1 MNHDIF
7 SCREGCF
14 RARNSRCVKGI
25 FMNVK
30 WVVLLLIF
38 TLFVPSLSISQPQ
51 GSNKVYNV
59 AILPFIIHSE
69 ENLDYLREGIYD
81 ILSSRIGAEGR
92 IVTIDRTAVER
103 ALYEERPVRLDE
115 EAAKKIG
122 MRVGADYIVLGSL
135 TKIGNYISLDARMIS
150 ITEEKPPLTAF
161 TQHKGLDDV
170 MVKIGDFAMEIGM
183 KILGRRPAVGRAPG
197 SGRSGIVQSKDGVL
211 DQGLTRSQTFPF
223 EVKGVDVGDVDGD
236 KKNELVVMDSNSL
249 SIFKYNGEKLT
260 LFQKLELAPGNNF
273 LTLDVADVN
282 RNGLAEIIV
291 TNLVDDNL
299 RSFILEFEEK
309 QFKTI
314 TEKTGWFF
322 RVMEHPKE
330 GPLLMGQ
337 IMDSYGMI
345 SGPIYRMVW
354 KKTSFERGPKMPF
367 PPDTK
372 LFGLA
377 MIEAKTTGSLDTLII
392 DDFSKLR
399 ILDSKGS
406 YVWSSADRFGGTDN
420 FYETKKKK
428 VDAYRIDES
437 PPFRVYIPGRILVR
451 DLDGD
456 GTNELIINKNTSNT
470 TMFERAKTFEKGEVF
485 NMVWDENTFVKNWQT
500 REISG
505 YIADYQVRDV
515 DNDGQ
520 DELVVAVVNPSTAL
534 EKKRTSTIL
543 IFKLP

>member
-1 MNHDIF
+1 MGT
-7 SCREGCF
+7 R
-14 RARNSRCVKGI
+14 RSRSLKGI
-25 FMNVK
+25 FMKVK
-30 WVVLLLIF
+30 WVTLFLIF
-38 TLFVPSLSISQPQ
+38 TLFAPSLSISQPQ

-81 ILSSRIGAEGR
+81 ILSSRIGVEDR
-92 IVTIDRTAVER
+92 IIPIDRTLVER
-103 ALYEERPVRLDE
+103 ALYEERPMRLDE

-161 TQHKGLDDV
+161 TQHRGLDDV
-170 MVKIGDFAMEIGM
+170 MVKIGDFAMEIGT

-197 SGRSGIVQSKDGVL
+197 SARSPIIQSREGIL
-211 DQGLTRSQTFPF
+211 DQGLARSQTFPF

-282 RNGLAEIIV
+282 QNGRAEIIV
-291 TNLVDDNL
+291 TNMVDDNL

-309 QFKTI
+309 QFKKIADTS
-314 TEKTGWFF
+314 GWFF

-330 GPLLMGQ
+330 GPILMAQ
-337 IMDSYGMI
+337 IMDSEGMI

-354 KKTSFERGPKMPF
+354 KKSSFERGPKMSF

-377 MIEAKTTGSLDTLII
+377 MIEAKTAGVLDTLII
-392 DDFSKLR
+392 DNFGKLR
-399 ILDSKGS
+399 ILGPKGD
-406 YVWSSADRFGGTDN
+406 YVWSSSDYFGGTDN
-420 FYETKKKK
+420 FYETRKKKIEGYNK
-428 VDAYRIDES
+428 NDS
-437 PPFRVYIPGRILVR
+437 PLYRVYIPGRILVR

-456 GTNELIINKNTSNT
+456 GTHELIINRNIGNAA
-470 TMFERAKTFEKGEVF
+470 FERAKTFEKGEVF
-485 NMVWDENTFVKNWQT
+485 NMAWDENMFIKNWQT
-500 REISG
+500 RELSG

-515 DNDGQ
+515 DNDGR
-520 DELVVAVVNPSTAL
+520 DELVVALVNPGA
-534 EKKRTSTIL
+534 KKTSTIL
-543 IFKLP
+543 FFKLP

>member
-1 MNHDIF
+1 MKI
-7 SCREGCF
+7 
-14 RARNSRCVKGI
+14 
-25 FMNVK
+25 K
-30 WVVLLLIF
+30 WVALFLIF

-51 GSNKVYNV
+51 GSNKVYKV

-81 ILSSRIGAEGR
+81 ILSSRIGVEGR
-92 IVTIDRTAVER
+92 IIPIDRTVVER
-103 ALYEERPVRLDE
+103 ALYEERPMRLDE

-122 MRVGADYIVLGSL
+122 TRAGADYIVLGSL

-161 TQHKGLDDV
+161 TQHRGLDDV
-170 MVKIGDFAMEIGM
+170 MVKIGDFAMEIGT
-183 KILGRRPAVGRAPG
+183 KILGRRPAVGSGPG
-197 SGRSGIVQSKDGVL
+197 SGRSPILRSREGLL

-236 KKNELVVMDSNSL
+236 KKNEVVVMDSHSL
-249 SIFKYNGEKLT
+249 SIFKFDGEKLT
-260 LFQKLELAPGNNF
+260 LFQKLELTPGNNF

-309 QFKTI
+309 QFKMI
-314 TEKTGWFF
+314 TETSNWFF

-330 GPLLMGQ
+330 GPLLMAQ
-337 IMDSYGMI
+337 IMDAYGMI

-354 KKTSFERGPKMPF
+354 KKTSFERGAKMPF
-367 PPDTK
+367 PPETN

-377 MIEAKTTGSLDTLII
+377 MIEARATGVLDTLII
-392 DDFSKLR
+392 DEFGKLR
-399 ILDSKGS
+399 FLGPKGD
-406 YVWSSADRFGGTDN
+406 YIWTSSDRFGGTDN

-428 VDAYRIDES
+428 IEVYNQNDS
-437 PPFRVYIPGRILVR
+437 PAFRVYIPGRILVR

-456 GTNELIINKNTSNT
+456 GTHELIINKNTGNAAS
-470 TMFERAKTFEKGEVF
+470 FERAKTFEKGEVF
-485 NMVWDENTFVKNWQT
+485 NMVWDENIFLKNWQT
-500 REISG
+500 REVTG
-505 YIADYQVRDV
+505 YIADYQVRDA
-515 DNDGQ
+515 DNDGR
-520 DELVVAVVNPSTAL
+520 DELVVAIVNPGG
-534 EKKRTSTIL
+534 KTSN
-543 IFKLP
+543 IFFYKLP

>member
-1 MNHDIF
+1 
-7 SCREGCF
+7 
-14 RARNSRCVKGI
+14 
-25 FMNVK
+25 MNVK

-38 TLFVPSLSISQPQ
+38 TLFVPTLSISQPQ
-51 GSNKVYNV
+51 GSSKVYNV

-122 MRVGADYIVLGSL
+122 TRVGADYIVLGSL

-150 ITEEKPPLTAF
+150 ISEEKSPLTAF

-197 SGRSGIVQSKDGVL
+197 SGRSAILQSREGVL
-211 DQGLTRSQTFPF
+211 DQGMSRSQTFPF

-282 RNGLAEIIV
+282 RNGRAEIIV

-309 QFKTI
+309 QFKKI
-314 TEKTGWFF
+314 TETSGWFY

-345 SGPIYRMVW
+345 FGPIYRMVW

-377 MIEAKTTGSLDTLII
+377 LIEAKTPGGLDTLII

-399 ILDSKGS
+399 ILGSKGN
-406 YVWSSADRFGGTDN
+406 YVWSSSDHFGGTDN

-428 VDAYRIDES
+428 IEAYNPADS
-437 PPFRVYIPGRILVR
+437 PAFRVYIPGRILVR

-470 TMFERAKTFEKGEVF
+470 AAFERAKTFEKGEVF
-485 NMVWDENTFVKNWQT
+485 DMVWDENAFVKNWQT

-515 DNDGQ
+515 DNDGR
-520 DELVVAVVNPSTAL
+520 DELVVAVVNPSAAF
-534 EKKRTSTIL
+534 ERKRTSNIL
-543 IFKLP
+543 FFKLP